1 MPTIYDY
8 FVKLSDID
16 NALCCFSW
24 PLSFLW
30 SRCSL
35 PYLRQSITTKV
46 RYILTLLVLTVICL
60 ILISGKSWQILND
73 NLCTKIGYRTCEMI
87 HGPAPVYRIMFTA
100 FVFLFTM
107 SVLLI
112 AVEKSTQCR
121 ALIHNEFWTLK
132 SLLLAAL
139 TISSIFLPRTMY
151 AGEVWHFFGLNA
163 AFAFIVLQFVILID
177 SVHAAVTKIYSWME
191 DPQNRTNAKYCFL
204 ILWLPTS
211 CFYIITI
218 IGTGFFYKLYSSRY
232 ECATNLFFISFHVY
246 MCTAATFISI
256 HPVVQLARPK
266 SGLLQSSTVSAY
278 STYVLWLALSNEPD
292 EICNPNRE
300 FIYPVDPLNNEQVI
314 LSIIITFT
322 VLFVFSVRVVD
333 PPQYGKYLT
342 PPTSRT
348 QTHTQTL
355 TQTVT
360 QDHVIQTQTSDL
372 QNNDSQKTKLLPTII
387 RQDEI
392 NGVEYSYSF
401 FHFVLSV
408 GSLYLMMTLTNWYR
422 PEEEENLTVKL
433 VAGWG
438 AIWIKLCSGIFC
450 VFLYI
455 WTLVAPVIFP
465 HSYRD
470 LVFYELL
477 FKI

>member
-1 MPTIYDY
+1 M
-8 FVKLSDID
+8 
-16 NALCCFSW
+16 
-24 PLSFLW
+24 
-30 SRCSL
+30 
-35 PYLRQSITTKV
+35 
-46 RYILTLLVLTVICL
+46 
-60 ILISGKSWQILND
+60 
-73 NLCTKIGYRTCEMI
+73 
-87 HGPAPVYRIMFTA
+87 
-100 FVFLFTM
+100 
-107 SVLLI
+107 
-112 AVEKSTQCR
+112 
-121 ALIHNEFWTLK
+121 
-132 SLLLAAL
+132 
-139 TISSIFLPRTMY
+139 
-151 AGEVWHFFGLNA
+151 
-163 AFAFIVLQFVILID
+163 
-177 SVHAAVTKIYSWME
+177 
-191 DPQNRTNAKYCFL
+191 
-204 ILWLPTS
+204 
-211 CFYIITI
+211 
-218 IGTGFFYKLYSSRY
+218 
-232 ECATNLFFISFHVY
+232 
-246 MCTAATFISI
+246 
-256 HPVVQLARPK
+256 
-266 SGLLQSSTVSAY
+266 
-278 STYVLWLALSNEPD
+278 
-292 EICNPNRE
+292 
-300 FIYPVDPLNNEQVI
+300 
-314 LSIIITFT
+314 
-322 VLFVFSVRVVD
+322 RVVD